1 MKKQPQK
8 EARESSSLAKILTK
22 NQNGGQSIWR
32 MKWLRLETLAGE
44 LMMHLDLL
52 LPLSQTQLPASM

>member
-1 MKKQPQK
+1 MKKRPQK

-32 MKWLRLETLAGE
+32 MKWLWPETLAGE